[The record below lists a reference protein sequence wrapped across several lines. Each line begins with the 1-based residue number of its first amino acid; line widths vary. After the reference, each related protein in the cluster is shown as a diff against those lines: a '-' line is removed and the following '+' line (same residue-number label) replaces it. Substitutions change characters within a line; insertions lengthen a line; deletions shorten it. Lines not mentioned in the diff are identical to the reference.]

1 MITKC
6 KKCGCDA
13 LIKNGEWYE
22 CPKCGAMMFDVSIFV
37 GNTESPTKV
46 LEMLDEDKKPNKEH
60 SIYQDAA
67 DINFKENEIAYT
79 ENEDTESVADNIKP
93 KKAKR
98 KKAKKKGKKAEE
110 IGNES
115 EEKQKPSKL
124 REAISF
130 MTPIVIALIIAIIL
144 KTCIFAN
151 VVIPT
156 GSMLNTIQEGDRI
169 IASRLAYI
177 NADPQRYDIIIF
189 KYPDDET
196 QFFVKRIIG
205 LPGETIEVKD
215 GIVYITDKNGNTST
229 ARTDFITN
237 CVPTGNFGPYTVPL
251 GSYFVMGDNRND
263 SWDSR
268 YWDNKTV
275 KKEKIIG
282 KVKFRYFPNPSKI
295 E

>member
-22 CPKCGAMMFDVSIFV
+22 CPKCGAMMFDVSDFI
-37 GNTESPTKV
+37 GEKSPTKM
-46 LEMLDEDKKPNKEH
+46 LQMLDEENVTIKEQSQQPDTANIIFKKND
-60 SIYQDAA
+60 DA
-67 DINFKENEIAYT
+67 K
-79 ENEDTESVADNIKP
+79 SVTDSKKP
-93 KKAKR
+93 KKEKNKN
-98 KKAKKKGKKAEE
+98 KKSKKNNTA
-110 IGNES
+110 NND
-115 EEKQKPSKL
+115 EEKQKKSKL

-130 MTPIVIALIIAIIL
+130 MTPIVVALIIAIFL

-151 VVIPT
+151 IVIPT

-177 NADPQRYDIIIF
+177 NDEPQRYDIIIF

-196 QFFVKRIIG
+196 QLFAKRIIA
-205 LPGETIEVKD
+205 LPGETIEVKN
-215 GIVYITDKNGNTST
+215 GIVYITDKNGNKST

-237 CVPTGNFGPYTVPL
+237 CIPTGNFGPYTVPL

-275 KKEKIIG
+275 KKGKIIG
-282 KVKFRYFPNPSKI
+282 KVKFRYFPNPGKI

>member
-22 CPKCGAMMFDVSIFV
+22 CPKCGAMMFDVSDFI
-37 GNTESPTKV
+37 GEKSPTKM
-46 LEMLDEDKKPNKEH
+46 LQMLDEENVTIKEQSRQPDAINIIFKKNDYAK
-60 SIYQDAA
+60 SAIDS
-67 DINFKENEIAYT
+67 K
-79 ENEDTESVADNIKP
+79 KP
-93 KKAKR
+93 KKEKNKNKKSKKNNTAKN
-98 KKAKKKGKKAEE
+98 G
-110 IGNES
+110 
-115 EEKQKPSKL
+115 EEKQKKSKL

-130 MTPIVIALIIAIIL
+130 MTPIVVALIIAIFL

-151 VVIPT
+151 IVIPT

-177 NADPQRYDIIIF
+177 NDEPQRYDIIIF

-196 QFFVKRIIG
+196 QLFAKRIIA
-205 LPGETIEVKD
+205 LPGETIEVKS
-215 GIVYITDKNGNTST
+215 GIVYITDKNGNKST

-237 CVPTGNFGPYTVPL
+237 CIPTGNFGPYTVPL

-275 KKEKIIG
+275 KKGKIIG
-282 KVKFRYFPNPSKI
+282 KVKFRYFPNPGKI

>member
-22 CPKCGAMMFDVSIFV
+22 CPKCGAMMFDVSDFI
-37 GNTESPTKV
+37 GEKSPTKM
-46 LEMLDEDKKPNKEH
+46 LQMLDEENVTIKEQ
-60 SIYQDAA
+60 SRQPDT
-67 DINFKENEIAYT
+67 INIILKENDDAK
-79 ENEDTESVADNIKP
+79 SVADSKKP
-93 KKAKR
+93 KKEKNKNKKSKKNNTAK
-98 KKAKKKGKKAEE
+98 
-110 IGNES
+110 NN
-115 EEKQKPSKL
+115 EEKQKKSKL

-130 MTPIVIALIIAIIL
+130 MTPIVVALIIAIFL

-151 VVIPT
+151 IVIPT

-177 NADPQRYDIIIF
+177 NDEPQRYDIIIF

-196 QFFVKRIIG
+196 QLFAKRIIA
-205 LPGETIEVKD
+205 LPGETIEVKN
-215 GIVYITDKNGNTST
+215 GIVYITDKNGNKST

-237 CVPTGNFGPYTVPL
+237 CIPTGNFGPYTVPL

-275 KKEKIIG
+275 KKGKIIG
-282 KVKFRYFPNPSKI
+282 KVKFRYFPNPGKI

>member
-22 CPKCGAMMFDVSIFV
+22 CPKCGAMMFDVSDFI
-37 GNTESPTKV
+37 GEKSPTKM
-46 LEMLDEDKKPNKEH
+46 LQMLDEENVTIKEQSQQPDTANIIFKKNDDAK
-60 SIYQDAA
+60 SIA
-67 DINFKENEIAYT
+67 DSK
-79 ENEDTESVADNIKP
+79 KP
-93 KKAKR
+93 KKEKNKNKKSKKNNTAK
-98 KKAKKKGKKAEE
+98 
-110 IGNES
+110 NN
-115 EEKQKPSKL
+115 EEKQKKSKL

-130 MTPIVIALIIAIIL
+130 MTPIVVALIIAIFL

-151 VVIPT
+151 IVIPT

-177 NADPQRYDIIIF
+177 NDEPQRYDIIIF

-196 QFFVKRIIG
+196 QLFAKRIIA
-205 LPGETIEVKD
+205 LPGETIEVKN
-215 GIVYITDKNGNTST
+215 GIVYITDKNGNKST

-237 CVPTGNFGPYTVPL
+237 CIPTGNFGPYTVPL

-275 KKEKIIG
+275 KKGKIIG
-282 KVKFRYFPNPSKI
+282 KVKFRYFPNPGKI